1 MAIKGISRLTADRPK
16 EEVAKQNTLGSL
28 RLRHEDTND
37 IILIPTPS
45 NDPRDPLTWSTSYR
59 WYIAILLSL
68 AIFWANFLAA
78 GPTVAIMEITMDFYG
93 PPGPGF
99 AHHISKVAYFFT
111 TTALCQGMS
120 NLFWMPMVVK
130 YGRRPAYVLS
140 FVLYTACAAWSG
152 GATSYASE
160 LTARIFMGF
169 GAGAAECLA
178 PLTISDMFFLHERG
192 TVMAIYTCFLS
203 AGVSGGIIISG
214 LITIKH
220 DWRYIYWV
228 SVALI
233 GATTAL
239 VIFTFPETEYD
250 RSGLI
255 PLPDSADSFKP
266 GLEAIDEELA
276 RVPSDSKETEARAW
290 HLEHTVSNNTTAP
303 VPKPATTSRLHRKQ
317 PAGKM
322 TYWETL
328 RLYSGVHTREPLFKL
343 FIRPIMLLLLP
354 PVLWAT
360 LVMSVTIGFIV
371 AISSNFATAYA
382 QAYGFEAWKSGLCFI
397 SGLIG
402 SAFGIFFGGHVGDWC
417 ADYLTRRNGGVREPE
432 MRLPAL
438 AISLVTAPLSLVL
451 YGEGIGLRLHWMCA
465 TVGIGLLNFSI
476 VQATNISLVYTIDA
490 YRPVAGEITV
500 SQLGFKSAFG
510 FLLSFYT
517 NPWINKDGYERAFGA
532 MAGICGA
539 VILGFVPLYFYG
551 KRIRHATWKWR
562 IVRSLVHWDQ
572 DREVG
577 E

>member
-1 MAIKGISRLTADRPK
+1 MAIKGITRLTTDRPK
-16 EEVAKQNTLGSL
+16 EDLVKHNTLGSL

-45 NDPRDPLTWSTSYR
+45 NDPRDPLSWSTSYR
-59 WYIAILLSL
+59 YYIAVLLSL
-68 AIFWANFLAA
+68 AIFFANFLAA
-78 GPTVAIMEITMDFYG
+78 GPTVAIMEITMAFYG

-99 AHHISKVAYFFT
+99 EHHISKIAYFFT
-111 TTALCQGMS
+111 TSALMQGMS
-120 NLFWMPMVVK
+120 NLFWMPLVVK

-140 FVLYTACAAWSG
+140 FTMYTVCAAWAG
-152 GATSYASE
+152 GATSYDSE
-160 LTARIFMGF
+160 LAARIFMGF

-192 TVMAIYTCFLS
+192 AIMAIYTCFLS

-239 VIFTFPETEYD
+239 VIFTFPETEFD

-255 PLPDSADSFKP
+255 PSPDSADTFKP
-266 GLEAIDEELA
+266 ELEAVDEELA
-276 RVPSDSKETEARAW
+276 KVPSDSKEEGRTW
-290 HLEHTVSNNTTAP
+290 HLENTASNTTAP
-303 VPKPATTSRLHRKQ
+303 VPKPPTTTSAHRRK
-317 PAGKM
+317 PAGQM
-322 TYWETL
+322 TYWDTL
-328 RLYSGVHTREPLFKL
+328 RLYTGIHTREPMFKL
-343 FIRPIMLLLLP
+343 FIRPVMLLLLP

-360 LVMSVTIGFIV
+360 LVMSVTIGFVI
-371 AISSNFATAYA
+371 AISSNFATAFA
-382 QAYGFEAWKSGLCFI
+382 QAYGFEAWQSGLCFI

-402 SAFGIFFGGHVGDWC
+402 SALGIFFGGHVGDWC

-432 MRLPAL
+432 MRLPAM
-438 AISLVTAPLSLVL
+438 AISLVAAPLSLVL
-451 YGEGIGLRLHWMCA
+451 YGEGVGLRLHWMCA
-465 TVGIGLLNFSI
+465 TVGLGLLNFSI

-532 MAGICGA
+532 MAGITGA
-539 VILGFVPLYFYG
+539 VILGFIPFYFYG

-562 IVRSLVHWDQ
+562 IVRSCVHWDQ